1 MFGLILVLSLS
12 EVAALPEEILQ
23 PPHRPLQRVLGLVQD
38 EGAEGA
44 HGLLVGGRR
53 QHLGKCY
60 KKGSHHV
67 CSKHLVDGLA
77 KLLLCHFCPRHGQ
90 SDVGIDGLLHVDELV
105 AVDGNTHQRG
115 PEIRSSQ

>member
-1 MFGLILVLSLS
+1 MIRRGEVCVVRMS
-12 EVAALPEEILQ
+12 EEVLQ
-23 PPHRPLQRVLGLVQD
+23 PPGGSLQRVLRLVQD

-44 HGLLVGGRR
+44 HGLLVGGRG
-53 QHLGKCY
+53 QHLGRCY

-67 CSKHLVDGLA
+67 CSKYLVDGLS

-105 AVDGNTHQRG
+105 AVDWNTHQRG
-115 PEIRSSQ
+115 PAISSSQ